1 MITSNASEKKYKLNG
16 VSMFFFQAIIIF
28 TLFFITK
35 VCNGVRGFIDS
46 IQASK
51 DNPDVA
57 EVIWVR
63 FNDDKVGQ
71 LLLRDNRN
79 LLRDHTPNDRLA
91 VPIKKQ
97 KKTFSGQGSVNW
109 VRHQF
114 PLTLCYAITA
124 HKVK

>member
-1 MITSNASEKKYKLNG
+1 M
-16 VSMFFFQAIIIF
+16 
-28 TLFFITK
+28 
-35 VCNGVRGFIDS
+35 RGYIDS
-46 IQASK
+46 IQPSQ

-71 LLLRDNRN
+71 LLRHDNKD
-79 LLRDHTPNDRLA
+79 LLRRHKPNDPLA

-97 KKTFSGQGSVNW
+97 KKTFRGQGSVNW
-109 VRHQF
+109 LRKQF

-124 HKVK
+124 HKVFHIKTNQCSNTRYISESGTDT

>member
-1 MITSNASEKKYKLNG
+1 MVTSNAREKKYKLNG
-16 VSMFFFQAIIIF
+16 VGENLFQNSMIF
-28 TLFFITK
+28 TFLNITK

-51 DNPDVA
+51 DNQDVA

-63 FNDDKVGQ
+63 FNDDNVGQ
-71 LLLRDNRN
+71 LLRQDNKD
-79 LLRDHTPNDRLA
+79 LQRDHTPNHHLA

-97 KKTFSGQGSVNW
+97 RKTFSGQGSVNW
-109 VRHQF
+109 VREQF

-124 HKVK
+124 HKV

>member
-1 MITSNASEKKYKLNG
+1 M
-16 VSMFFFQAIIIF
+16 
-28 TLFFITK
+28 
-35 VCNGVRGFIDS
+35 
-46 IQASK
+46 
-51 DNPDVA
+51 A

-71 LLLRDNRN
+71 LLLKDNKD
-79 LLRDHTPNDRLA
+79 LLRHHKRNDPLA

-109 VRHQF
+109 VREQF

-124 HKVK
+124 HKVKLK